1 MSKEN
6 NIENTKQ
13 KNIENNNIIK
23 SENQSESQKS
33 KKQLKKERRAEKK
46 ALRRIRRG
54 KDDLYYEV
62 RKVLLNQ
69 IELDEDGRFI
79 TTTEPRIT
87 LWGSADGESKVRFLG
102 VSRKNY
108 YYSSELSNTKAI
120 FRAKKSMMNIGR
132 GLNLRCDTEAA
143 ACIVKTYIFYP
154 VVMAFFENEN
164 GDIELSLFTPRT
176 FSSFLAIKLAALKFE
191 RASEGMLDKNGSDA
205 SFIDRLREA
214 RYQRKLEKEKAKK
227 EKLENS
233 GYREDINDSN
243 EVSIFDIDWSSD
255 EDEIT
260 EDDLIPEEDM
270 PKQEEEDE

>member
-1 MSKEN
+1 MSREDS
-6 NIENTKQ
+6 IENKRE
-13 KNIENNNIIK
+13 KKRE
-23 SENQSESQKS
+23 

-46 ALRRIRRG
+46 ALRRERSG
-54 KDDLYYEV
+54 KDDLYKEV
-62 RKVLLNQ
+62 RKILLNQ

-87 LWGSADGESKVRFLG
+87 FWGSADGESKVRFLG
-102 VSRKNY
+102 ISRKNY

-132 GLNLRCDTEAA
+132 GVNLRCDTEAV

-154 VVMAFFENEN
+154 VVMAFFENAN

-176 FSSFLAIKLAALKFE
+176 FSAFLAIKLAARKFE

-205 SFIDRLREA
+205 SIIDRMREA
-214 RYQRKLEKEKAKK
+214 RYQRKIEKEK
-227 EKLENS
+227 EKRERLENAENS
-233 GYREDINDSN
+233 DDVNDSDA
-243 EVSIFDIDWSSD
+243 VSIFDIDWSRD
-255 EDEIT
+255 DDIT